1 MLGPICW
8 ESIIPMN
15 IPTIPLPTLLS
26 FLSFAA
32 FGQSDQGIKA
42 PNVVAIS
49 ERLVTSGQPT
59 PESLANL
66 SKHGFQAVIYLAPPS
81 VPDAVAN
88 EPEIVRRQGLTF
100 VNIPIQWSNPTEADF
115 QSFVVAMKGVQGQKT
130 LVHCQAN
137 MRASAMTFL
146 YRVIALR
153 ENPTGAYEAV
163 LRVWTPKNQWKE
175 LMNSQLQKA
184 KVPFEVK

>member
-1 MLGPICW
+1 
-8 ESIIPMN
+8 MN
-15 IPTIPLPTLLS
+15 IPIILLPILLS
-26 FLSFAA
+26 SLSFAA
-32 FGQSDQGIKA
+32 FGQSDQGIQA

-49 ERLVTSGQPT
+49 EKLVTSGQPT

-88 EPEIVRRQGLTF
+88 EPEIVRSQGLEF
-100 VNIPIQWSNPTEADF
+100 VNIPIQWSKPTEADF
-115 QSFVVAMKGVQGQKT
+115 QSFVVAMKRFQCQKT

-146 YRVIALR
+146 YRVIAVR
-153 ENPTGAYEAV
+153 ENPTRAYEAV
-163 LRVWTPKNQWKE
+163 LKVWTPKNQWKN
-175 LMNSQLQKA
+175 LMNTQLQKA
-184 KVPFEVK
+184 KIPFEVK

>member
-1 MLGPICW
+1 
-8 ESIIPMN
+8 MN

-66 SKHGFQAVIYLAPPS
+66 SKQRFQAVIYLAPPS

-88 EPEIVRRQGLTF
+88 EPEVVRSQGLAF
-100 VNIPIQWSNPTEADF
+100 VNIPIQWSKPTEADF
-115 QSFVVAMKGVQGQKT
+115 QSFVVAMKRFQGKKI

-137 MRASAMTFL
+137 LRASAMTFML
-146 YRVIALR
+146 IQMQHLQTGLWPLR
-153 ENPTGAYEAV
+153 GRSPNLLSSLTQNPHHKISGF
-163 LRVWTPKNQWKE
+163 RQ
-175 LMNSQLQKA
+175 
-184 KVPFEVK
+184 

>member
-1 MLGPICW
+1 
-8 ESIIPMN
+8 MN
-15 IPTIPLPTLLS
+15 IPKVLLPTLLS
-26 FLSFAA
+26 SLTLAA
-32 FGQSDQGIKA
+32 FGQGDQGIQA

-49 ERLVTSGQPT
+49 ETLVTSGQPT

-88 EPEIVRRQGLTF
+88 EPEILRGQGLTF
-100 VNIPIQWSNPTEADF
+100 VNIPIQWSKPTEADF
-115 QSFVVAMKGVQGQKT
+115 QSFVAAMKKIQGQKT

-146 YRVIALR
+146 YRVITLR
-153 ENPTGAYEAV
+153 ENPAVAYEAV
-163 LRVWTPKNQWKE
+163 HKVWIPKNQWKD

-184 KVPFEVK
+184 KIPFEVK